1 MKCQL
6 EKIWIL
12 RNVFEIYNV
21 CIIFSYLCRP
31 RFLKE
36 SIRGMISYED
46 LKTIIF
52 LGSSSI
58 ISSSWSNLPSW
69 LRKRKKKTLK
79 HRNPPLL
86 LLCAVQIHW
95 RHYKW
100 EPRSCRGVRSCW
112 LQSNSKYS
120 WSQTSSLGANLA
132 CLDFIR
138 WIDKTEPRRKE
149 KKTFRPS

>member
-12 RNVFEIYNV
+12 RNIFEIYNV

-58 ISSSWSNLPSW
+58 ISSSWSSSSQLWEKENIKTSEPSSSS
-69 LRKRKKKTLK
+69 LQFKFTEAI
-79 HRNPPLL
+79 RNESPDLSEEFW
-86 LLCAVQIHW
+86 VVG
-95 RHYKW
+95 
-100 EPRSCRGVRSCW
+100 S
-112 LQSNSKYS
+112 
-120 WSQTSSLGANLA
+120 SQTQNILA
-132 CLDFIR
+132 AKQVLSECKPCLLRFY
-138 WIDKTEPRRKE
+138 
-149 KKTFRPS
+149 